1 MVPKNMKNMSY
12 AFLMAVLILLMG
24 MSTTITSAATQSN
37 HVSTNGIL
45 SQENEKTICTSTEN
59 SFTVL
64 FGVIITDA
72 IITEVI
78 LWPEENYY
86 IFFCEPLER
95 VTVIG
100 FGTYDSPELNE
111 RFYMKTFYNV
121 SSIMGGSYKEMA
133 VTANYSTLLSLHTP
147 MTPCMLYFY

>member
-1 MVPKNMKNMSY
+1 MSY
-12 AFLMAVLILLMG
+12 AFLMAVLILLMV
-24 MSTTITSAATQSN
+24 MITTITSSATQSN

-100 FGTYDSPELNE
+100 FGTYNGTEVNE
-111 RFYMKTFYNV
+111 HFYMKTFYNV
-121 SSIMGGSYKEMA
+121 SSIMGGSYKEME
-133 VTANYSTLLSLHTP
+133 VTENYSTIISFHTP
-147 MTPCMLYFY
+147 VTPCMLYFY